1 MRTAG
6 AKGDKSNASA
16 RWQRLLQRVAP
27 ASLLAFL
34 LAAVLVPVFA
44 DETGWRLQERAWI
57 DGGFDVAYSDVCGPN
72 SVARAP
78 VFMLPVRAFSAVVN
92 LHLADPLFIR
102 IEGVLCALGWLA
114 LFWILTAQVVPGAR
128 RRSDVRTL
136 SCAILGMGF
145 LPLMMVV
152 SRPEQPH
159 ILTATLAIVIAL
171 ARWPAGTVMART
183 WAKVLV
189 IVVLDAIALS
199 YHIKGVLYSLIF
211 LACVLACSRRRR
223 DWPVKLVAVG
233 VILVLTAIALQ
244 YWFKRFDCPS
254 AIVSTRQMGADLLSG
269 RLSSVISQIPE
280 MLAASSPLNYVR
292 LAAATSEPMS
302 IWLPWGRFPALV
314 SVAMEGVLLVA
325 WGLALTIAIMKLVNY
340 GFARKWRAL
349 VDPRMLIALAIMAMV
364 LVWGASQLKRNDY
377 EAAHVLPML
386 AVFIVLCMGIPR
398 RHAVSTKLLSWLV
411 VAAVP
416 LALVTEAVVA
426 IRVFPSLYEANQQP
440 GPTTRHP
447 YSLSILGYDKV
458 RADISTVMAEVG
470 IPGDRR
476 LHRVV
481 VDEVT
486 YLALQE
492 SYRPYHILADFINF
506 DPVSLARYLVERDS
520 DGIVISCRHMR
531 PGLRAIAAESG
542 RICAVSRQQLEKLTG
557 SG

>member
-244 YWFKRFDCPS
+244 YWFKNHGLL
-254 AIVSTRQMGADLLSG
+254 AEEGIGATGLFRIG
-269 RLSSVISQIPE
+269 RDIKDF
-280 MLAASSPLNYVR
+280 AAR
-292 LAAATSEPMS
+292 GE
-302 IWLPWGRFPALV
+302 W
-314 SVAMEGVLLVA
+314 
-325 WGLALTIAIMKLVNY
+325 
-340 GFARKWRAL
+340 
-349 VDPRMLIALAIMAMV
+349 
-364 LVWGASQLKRNDY
+364 VW
-377 EAAHVLPML
+377 E
-386 AVFIVLCMGIPR
+386 
-398 RHAVSTKLLSWLV
+398 
-411 VAAVP
+411 
-416 LALVTEAVVA
+416 
-426 IRVFPSLYEANQQP
+426 IRVIQHGLSLDGVIWINAH
-440 GPTTRHP
+440 T
-447 YSLSILGYDKV
+447 KK
-458 RADISTVMAEVG
+458 
-470 IPGDRR
+470 
-476 LHRVV
+476 
-481 VDEVT
+481 
-486 YLALQE
+486 
-492 SYRPYHILADFINF
+492 ILAFG
-506 DPVSLARYLVERDS
+506 PKS
-520 DGIVISCRHMR
+520 
-531 PGLRAIAAESG
+531 
-542 RICAVSRQQLEKLTG
+542 
-557 SG
+557 